1 MTTGKIGSFHPDKGY
16 GYIQTDD
23 SDSEVFFHIEDAE
36 EVDLEEGKEVEFDIE
51 RAPEG
56 SRAKNLNRITSKP
69 AGQELSEFFEN
80 HTPEGDFEVNI
91 EVTESELNG
100 QFERLHKNLYSDLD
114 DAKSTDD
121 LFQVSKIIR
130 SIIEHRLEADQIEMN
145 EEMREATANVIAST
159 LAQEYDQ
166 VSEKS

>member
-1 MTTGKIGSFHPDKGY
+1 MD
-16 GYIQTDD
+16 
-23 SDSEVFFHIEDAE
+23 
-36 EVDLEEGKEVEFDIE
+36 E
-51 RAPEG
+51 RQLK
-56 SRAKNLNRITSKP
+56 RCLTR
-69 AGQELSEFFEN
+69 QCR
-80 HTPEGDFEVNI
+80 
-91 EVTESELNG
+91 

>member
-56 SRAKNLNRITSKP
+56 SRAKNLNRITKQ
-69 AGQELSEFFEN
+69 AGWTGIKRIF
-80 HTPEGDFEVNI
+80 
-91 EVTESELNG
+91 
-100 QFERLHKNLYSDLD
+100 
-114 DAKSTDD
+114 
-121 LFQVSKIIR
+121 
-130 SIIEHRLEADQIEMN
+130 
-145 EEMREATANVIAST
+145 
-159 LAQEYDQ
+159 
-166 VSEKS
+166 